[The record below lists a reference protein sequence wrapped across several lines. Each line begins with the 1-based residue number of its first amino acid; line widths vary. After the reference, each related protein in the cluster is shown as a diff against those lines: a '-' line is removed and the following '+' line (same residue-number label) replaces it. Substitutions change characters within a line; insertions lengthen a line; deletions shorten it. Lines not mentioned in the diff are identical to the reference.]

1 MCTGSGFRD
10 TGSGFKNG
18 KYNFVYD
25 VVHDANIGSPCR
37 GDQGTSLMV
46 KENERCCNEVYA
58 RNSLQ
63 NCIHC
68 RRYTVAGVF
77 SKCLI
82 SKWTDNCCM
91 DPVVYEK
98 INGEIK
104 HWIWTTAKGVRESR
118 GCPKKELISMD
129 FMYITTTSYLMF

>member
-1 MCTGSGFRD
+1 M
-10 TGSGFKNG
+10 
-18 KYNFVYD
+18 KYN
-25 VVHDANIGSPCR
+25 
-37 GDQGTSLMV
+37 
-46 KENERCCNEVYA
+46 A

-104 HWIWTTAKGVRESR
+104 HWIWKTAKGVRESK
-118 GCPKKELISMD
+118 GCPKKESKSMKLCNSH
-129 FMYITTTSYLMF
+129 FFTLHCMTFFVFIYRHSSWWLLHEKICVEEGCSE

>member
-1 MCTGSGFRD
+1 MLQKIKVFFFLFYRSNLCTGSGFRD
-10 TGSGFKNG
+10 TGSGFRNG

-63 NCIHC
+63 NRIHC

-77 SKCLI
+77 SKSVNGQTI
-82 SKWTDNCCM
+82 AAWTLLYM
-91 DPVVYEK
+91 RK
-98 INGEIK
+98 
-104 HWIWTTAKGVRESR
+104 
-118 GCPKKELISMD
+118 SMVKLNIG
-129 FMYITTTSYLMF
+129 FGKLLKV

>member
-1 MCTGSGFRD
+1 
-10 TGSGFKNG
+10 
-18 KYNFVYD
+18 
-25 VVHDANIGSPCR
+25 
-37 GDQGTSLMV
+37 
-46 KENERCCNEVYA
+46 
-58 RNSLQ
+58 
-63 NCIHC
+63 
-68 RRYTVAGVF
+68 
-77 SKCLI
+77 
-82 SKWTDNCCM
+82 M